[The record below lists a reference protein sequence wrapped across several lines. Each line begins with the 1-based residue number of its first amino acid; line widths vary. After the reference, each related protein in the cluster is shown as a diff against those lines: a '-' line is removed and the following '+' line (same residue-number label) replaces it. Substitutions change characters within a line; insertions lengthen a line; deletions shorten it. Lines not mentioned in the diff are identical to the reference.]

1 MPGIVFNPSSG
12 TSSTRRPTSAGAYR
26 LEPATNRWIPLLD
39 WVGWDSW
46 GWNGVASLAS
56 DPVEFDRVYVAAG
69 MYTNSSDPNNGAILR
84 SADYGGA
91 GQQVRDL
98 WNGTFTQSGA
108 LVTVTNAS
116 WNGTLAANGGSAE
129 VGFNGSWS
137 GSNPKPTAFTLNG
150 AACAVS

>member
-1 MPGIVFNPSSG
+1 MAQ
-12 TSSTRRPTSAGAYR
+12 RRDRRWRIRARHRVQPEQRDHVYAQTDIGGAYR
-26 LEPATNRWIPLLD
+26 LDPATNRWIPLLD

-69 MYTNSSDPNNGAILR
+69 MYTNSSDPKNGAILR

-98 WNGTFTQSGA
+98 WKAPSPR
-108 LVTVTNAS
+108 
-116 WNGTLAANGGSAE
+116 AAR
-129 VGFNGSWS
+129 W
-137 GSNPKPTAFTLNG
+137 
-150 AACAVS
+150 